1 MLRAY
6 GGAQA
11 IVRDTTI
18 LDADGFLGPHLP
30 ISLNVGDAQSFVFKP
45 GDKGLFYLTPEQ
57 RQIQWYNRP
66 TGKIKRVERS
76 KKLLVNTLTDARQ
89 TFQQQQSHTQERN
102 ARLCKDAW
110 HQST

>member
-1 MLRAY
+1 MTSCSSLTTVN
-6 GGAQA
+6 GTSENEMVHAQA

-18 LDADGFLGPHLP
+18 LDADGFLGPHSP

-76 KKLLVNTLTDARQ
+76 KSCLLTL
-89 TFQQQQSHTQERN
+89 
-102 ARLCKDAW
+102 
-110 HQST
+110 